1 MAWKAPAAHTVPAP
15 PPAALTTWLGWAA
28 LAGAL
33 LWSYHGTAADI
44 GAVLGPEGLA
54 QMAAYVRRLF
64 PPDLT
69 APLLREVATSA
80 AETFAISFLG
90 TLLSVLIALGLVFFA
105 SANLAFAGLLFEM
118 ERPAIRAARLLL
130 YGAAR
135 GLLNL
140 LRTIPEIVWAI
151 LFVFMVGLGPF
162 SGVLALGVHTGGVLG
177 KLFAEVLENVDPRPI
192 EALQGTGARR
202 LQVLAYGI
210 LPQALPHFLS
220 YTLYRWEVNIRV
232 AAIMGFVGAGGLGQ
246 RIHIAISLFLEHQL
260 LTLILVIYLLV
271 TAVDALSAFLRR
283 RLL

>member
-1 MAWKAPAAHTVPAP
+1 MAWQAPAVRAVAGP
-15 PPAALTTWLGWAA
+15 PRAAVTTWLGWAA

-33 LWSYHGTAADI
+33 LWSYRGTAADI

-54 QMAAYVRRLF
+54 QMAAYGRRLF
-64 PPDLT
+64 PPDLS
-69 APLLREVATSA
+69 APLLREVAIGAS
-80 AETFAISFLG
+80 ETFAISFLG
-90 TLLSVLIALGLVFFA
+90 TLLAVLIAFGLVFFA

-118 ERPAIRAARLLL
+118 ERPVVRGLRLLL
-130 YGAAR
+130 YGTAR

-140 LRTIPEIVWAI
+140 LRTVPELVWAI

-162 SGVLALGVHTGGVLG
+162 PGVLALGVHTAGVLG

-210 LPQALPHFLS
+210 LPQVLPHFVS
-220 YTLYRWEVNIRV
+220 YSLYRWEVNIRV

-260 LTLILVIYLLV
+260 LTLVLAIYALV
-271 TAVDALSAFLRR
+271 TAVDALSALLRR

>member
-1 MAWKAPAAHTVPAP
+1 MAWQAPTARPVPAP
-15 PPAALTTWLGWAA
+15 PRTSLTTRLGWAA

-33 LWSYHGTAADI
+33 IWSYRGTAADVT
-44 GAVLGPEGLA
+44 ALLGPEGLA
-54 QMAAYVRRLF
+54 RMGAYVRRLF
-64 PPDLT
+64 PPDLS
-69 APLLREVATSA
+69 APLLREVAASA

-90 TLLSVLIALGLVFFA
+90 TLLAVLIALGLTFFA
-105 SANLAFAGLLFEM
+105 SANLAFSGLLFEL
-118 ERPAIRAARLLL
+118 ERPAVRAARLLI
-130 YGAAR
+130 YGSAR

-151 LFVFMVGLGPF
+151 IFVFMVGLGPF
-162 SGVLALGVHTGGVLG
+162 PGALALGVHTGGVLG
-177 KLFAEVLENVDPRPI
+177 KLFAEVLENVDPQPI
-192 EALQGTGARR
+192 EALQGTGAGR
-202 LQVLAYGI
+202 LQVVAYGV

-246 RIHIAISLFLEHQL
+246 RIHLAISLFLEQQL
-260 LTLILVIYLLV
+260 LTLILAIYVLV

>member
-1 MAWKAPAAHTVPAP
+1 
-15 PPAALTTWLGWAA
+15 
-28 LAGAL
+28 
-33 LWSYHGTAADI
+33 
-44 GAVLGPEGLA
+44 
-54 QMAAYVRRLF
+54 MAAYVRRLF
-64 PPDLT
+64 PPDLS
-69 APLLREVATSA
+69 APLLREVAIGA

>member
-1 MAWKAPAAHTVPAP
+1 MAWEAPTARAVPAP
-15 PPAALTTWLGWAA
+15 PRAALTTWLGWAA
-28 LAGAL
+28 LAAAL
-33 LWSYHGTAADI
+33 VWSYRGTAADV

-54 QMAAYVRRLF
+54 QMAVYVRRLF
-64 PPDLT
+64 PPDFSQ
-69 APLLREVATSA
+69 ALLREVAIGS

-90 TLLSVLIALGLVFFA
+90 TLLAVLIALGLVFFA

-130 YGAAR
+130 YGGAR

-140 LRTIPEIVWAI
+140 LRTVPELVWAI

-162 SGVLALGVHTGGVLG
+162 PGVLALGVHTAGVLG

-210 LPQALPHFLS
+210 LPQVLPHFLS

-260 LTLILVIYLLV
+260 LTLVLAIYALV
-271 TAVDALSAFLRR
+271 TTVDALSAFLRR

>member
-64 PPDLT
+64 PPDLS

-118 ERPAIRAARLLL
+118 ERPAIQAARLLL

>member
-44 GAVLGPEGLA
+44 AAVLGPEGLA

-64 PPDLT
+64 PPDLS
-69 APLLREVATSA
+69 APLLREVAIGA

-90 TLLSVLIALGLVFFA
+90 TLLAVLIALGLVFFA

-202 LQVLAYGI
+202 LQVLAYSI

-232 AAIMGFVGAGGLGQ
+232 AAVMGFVGAGGLGQ

-260 LTLILVIYLLV
+260 LTLVLAIYALV